1 MRNGYNKYLA
11 IKASSIRIGLDTPEK
26 SRFDDKGNVIRNFRA
41 ELAEYERNEQ
51 SFVLPQV
58 DLGYFDGHRKFSEW
72 EEKQKDNN
80 FVPDVKRIKVVEL
93 HSNKKT
99 EIKPIQMF
107 QIAVNFLISKIFKDK
122 NEYRLNKGWSARFYI
137 VPPKTK
143 IVS

>member
-1 MRNGYNKYLA
+1 MRNGYNKELA
-11 IKASSIRIGLDTPEK
+11 IKASSVRAGLDSPEK
-26 SRFDDKGNVIRNFRA
+26 TRFDANGNVIRDYRT
-41 ELAEYERNEQ
+41 ELAEYERNEK

-58 DLGYFDGHRKFSEW
+58 DLGYFDAHRKFSEW
-72 EEKQKDNN
+72 EARQKNNN
-80 FVPDVKRIKVVEL
+80 FVPDVKSIKVVEL

-107 QIAVNFLISKIFKDK
+107 QIAVNFLFSKIFKDK
-122 NEYRLNKGWSARFYI
+122 NECRLNKGWSARFYI